1 MESIEGSTSKQMNGK
16 EKEPMVR
23 LPVNNIALSVRLS
36 TAKTANA
43 ERRLVVCCSVR
54 DVQFVCLSFLT
65 TRRNWEQNGNYNFYG
80 LSQKF
85 LGDLLK

>member
-43 ERRLVVCCSVR
+43 ERWLAVCRSVR
-54 DVQFVCLSFLT
+54 NVQFVCLSFQT
-65 TRRNWEQNGNYNFYG
+65 TRRNWEQNGFTYSYNFYG
-80 LSQKF
+80 LSQNF
-85 LGDLLK
+85 